1 MLLDA
6 ERIADCRVNLLSF
19 ASEMFKARKGSEFIS
34 NWHHI
39 EICNMLERVVLGDI
53 RRLIINVPPRYS
65 KTELA
70 VVNFIS
76 WCMGNFT
83 DCEFIHA
90 SYSKRL
96 ATNNTWNARTV
107 MTHERYA
114 EIFEPPIF
122 MSDSNAKDEYRTA
135 QGGCVYAT
143 GSDGTITGY
152 GAGKMRNYF
161 AGAIIVDDPH
171 KAGEAT
177 SDIMRQNVIDWFST
191 TLESRTNSPDTP
203 IIVIMQRL
211 HQEDL
216 SGWLLSG
223 GNGEHWDLL
232 KIPAINED
240 GSPLWGFKH
249 DIPALDRLK
258 NANPYVFAGQY
269 MQEPAPKEGGMIKLH
284 WFAQSRFKTLPAAS
298 IRIVQSWDT
307 AFKTKEINDPT
318 VCTTWLEAIT
328 GYYLIECFV
337 FRGDYPAVKRNI
349 KSKYAEFTPDAV
361 LIEDKASGQSLIQ
374 DLRQETGIPI
384 IAIMPVGDKETRMYA
399 ASSLIESGRVWLPE
413 SAPWLPA
420 YEAELLMFPM
430 AKHDDQ
436 VDSTSQFLNWVKKP
450 QEILIG

>member
-1 MLLDA
+1 MLDA
-6 ERIADCRVNLLSF
+6 EAIADCRASLLSF
-19 ASEMFKARKGSEFIS
+19 TVEMFRARKGSNFIVNS
-34 NWHHI
+34 HHAL
-39 EICNMLERVVLGDI
+39 ICDKLEQVVIGNI
-53 RRLIINVPPRYS
+53 KRLIINIPPRYS
-65 KTELA
+65 KTEVA
-70 VVNFIS
+70 VVNFIA
-76 WCMGNFT
+76 WCMGNFP
-83 DCEFIHA
+83 DCDFIHA

-114 EIFEPPIF
+114 EIFGLPVF
-122 MSDSNAKDEYRTA
+122 MSDSNAKDEYRTV

-152 GAGKMRNYF
+152 GAGKMRGYF
-161 AGAIIVDDPH
+161 AGCILIDDPH

-177 SDIMRQNVIDWFST
+177 SDVMRQNVIDWFST

-216 SGWLLSG
+216 SGWLLDG

-232 KIPAINED
+232 KIPAIDENNE
-240 GSPLWGFKH
+240 PLWGFKH
-249 DIPALDRLK
+249 SMLELDRLK

-269 MQEPAPKEGGMIKLH
+269 MQEPAPKEGGMIKLA
-284 WFAQSRFKTLPAAS
+284 WFARSRYKTLPANP

-307 AFKTKEINDPT
+307 AFKTKQINDPS
-318 VCTTWLEAIT
+318 VCTTWLEVQA
-328 GYYLIECFV
+328 GYYLVDSFV
-337 FRGDYPAVKRNI
+337 FRGDYPTVKRHI
-349 KSKYAEFTPDAV
+349 KSKYAEFNPDVV

-374 DLRQETGIPI
+374 ELRQETAIPI
-384 IAIMPVGDKETRMYA
+384 IAILPIDDKETRMYS
-399 ASSLIESGRVWLPE
+399 ASSAIESGRVWLPE

-420 YEAELLMFPM
+420 YESELFMFPM

-436 VDSTSQFLNWVKKP
+436 VDSTSQFLNWAKKP
-450 QEILIG
+450 TEILIG

>member
-1 MLLDA
+1 VLDMDRLAECRTDLLA
-6 ERIADCRVNLLSF
+6 FTE
-19 ASEMFKARKGSEFIS
+19 EMFKARKGVSFVL
-34 NWHHI
+34 NWHHV
-39 EICNMLERVVLGDI
+39 EICNALEKVLIGEI
-53 RRLIINVPPRYS
+53 KRLIINIPPRYS

-70 VVNFIS
+70 VVNFIAF
-76 WCMGNFT
+76 CMGNFP

-107 MTHERYA
+107 MMQEIYA
-114 EIFEPPIF
+114 EIFGEPTF
-122 MSDSNAKDEYRTA
+122 MSDSNAKDEYRTT

-171 KAGEAT
+171 KAGEAV
-177 SDIMRQNVIDWFST
+177 SEVMRQNVIDWFST
-191 TLESRTNSPDTP
+191 TMESRTNSPDTP

-216 SGWLLSG
+216 SGWLLGG

-240 GSPLWGFKH
+240 GSPLWEFKH
-249 DIPALDRLK
+249 DIAALDRLK
-258 NANPYVFAGQY
+258 DSNPYVFAGQY
-269 MQEPAPKEGGMIKLH
+269 MQEPAPKEGGMIKMK
-284 WFAQSRFKTLPAAS
+284 WFAQSRFKTPPANI

-307 AFKTKEINDPT
+307 AFKTKAINDPS
-318 VCTTWLEAIT
+318 VCTTWIET
-328 GYYLIECFV
+328 SVGYFLIDCLV
-337 FRGDYPAVKRNI
+337 FRGDYPTVKRNI
-349 KSKYAEFTPDAV
+349 KSKHEEFNPDAV

-374 DLRQETGIPI
+374 ELRQETSIPI
-384 IAIMPVGDKETRMYA
+384 IAIMPVVDKETRMYS
-399 ASSLIESGRVWLPE
+399 ASATIESGRMWLPE

-420 YEAELLMFPM
+420 YESELFLFPM
-430 AKHDDQ
+430 GKHDDQ
-436 VDSTSQFLNWVKKP
+436 VDSTSQFLNWVKQP
-450 QEILIG
+450 NEIFIG